1 MKESW
6 FAQHIHGDRELT
18 FLFCGRQDSSPGEL
32 AGPAVRE
39 HYVLYFCLEGRGE
52 YQFRDTHCAIG
63 PGEGFLVPP
72 GEVVSI
78 RADQKEPWKL
88 IWVGFTGCRAAE
100 YLGRCGLGEENR
112 AFRCDVPEQLERCV
126 QEMVRCEMLGRGHEF
141 LLLGEL
147 YRFLGWIARSFEGQS
162 RRSREAGAEYVE
174 RAADY
179 IRSHF
184 QEDLTVSKL
193 ALYVGLNRSYLT
205 TVFQNTLHVSP
216 QQFLMRFRMERASQL
231 LLEGTLSVGEVAR
244 SCGYPDPLTFS
255 KAFKRTLGVTPSQY
269 QRGQAAS
276 GLVQASS
283 VDTGGR

>member
-1 MKESW
+1 MYK
-6 FAQHIHGDRELT
+6 
-18 FLFCGRQDSSPGEL
+18 RQ
-32 AGPAVRE
+32 
-39 HYVLYFCLEGRGE
+39 
-52 YQFRDTHCAIG
+52 
-63 PGEGFLVPP
+63 
-72 GEVVSI
+72 
-78 RADQKEPWKL
+78 
-88 IWVGFTGCRAAE
+88 

-147 YRFLGWIARSFEGQS
+147 YRFLGWIARSFEGQG
-162 RRSREAGAEYVE
+162 RRSREAGTEYVE